1 MSIII
6 EQEPL
11 YKTLPVGQ
19 DIIFTVSSDVLVAT
33 KYNVKFTAQIFID
46 RESSNIFNPTS
57 LVATLK
63 VTPNNTGRGIFSLQP
78 ILESYVSPQQEGVD
92 FFQASISQF
101 KGTYYSEDNP
111 HPIHIID
118 KYCVNTNNVRYFGIS
133 FNIEYYDTADL
144 VGKPK
149 SYLKPFNSI
158 IFLYFDGV
166 LDYNEVLK
174 VTNGNYG
181 YNLNADKLVFNDY
194 FGSLGKFLTNAP
206 LTQYAKLTD
215 YGTFSFLN
223 WLNPSTYSFQVATD
237 NANFPMVSYML
248 IKLYNSSGT
257 LLGSAIQLD
266 CTDLNGGF
274 QYSTDFAEARL
285 IYFGGFPANLDG
297 WSTDWDTHK
306 ANVSYYTV
314 QAFDDVN
321 EPISQIYTINII
333 GNSCKGF
340 ESIRLTWLNQYGT
353 WDYYTFKKKS
363 VKSLQTNRTSYTQ
376 QSGTWNQKK
385 YKIRGYKGGK
395 KNFRVNTKQLISI
408 NTDFINESESI
419 WFENLINS
427 TEVYMLN
434 GYDTDINDTRYGI
447 TNKYVEPVTV
457 TTSSYTRKTKANDK
471 LIQYTFS
478 IEKSHNKRTQSV

>member
-158 IFLYFDGV
+158 IFLYFNGV
-166 LDYNEVLK
+166 INYDAVLQYIK
-174 VTNGNYG
+174 GNYG
-181 YNLNADKLVFNDY
+181 FNLNKDKSVLNNY
-194 FGSLGKFLTNAP
+194 YGTLGKFLSDAP

-215 YGTFSFLN
+215 YGTISFLN
-223 WLNPSTYSFQVATD
+223 WLNTSSYSFEVGGTSATD
-237 NANFPMVSYML
+237 NMVKKIQVSL
-248 IKLYNSSGT
+248 FNN
-257 LLGSAIQLD
+257 LGNQMGVFDID
-266 CTDLNGGF
+266 CTDVNGGF

-285 IYFGGFPANLDG
+285 IYFGGFPANFDG
-297 WSTDWDTHK
+297 AGYSIWNSFK
-306 ANVSYYTV
+306 ANTSFYTLV
-314 QAFDDVN
+314 AFDDN
-321 EPISQIYTINII
+321 NDAISQTYTVNII

-340 ESIRLTWLNQYGT
+340 ESIRLTWLNSFGT

-408 NTDFINESESI
+408 NTDFIDEDEAV

-427 TEVYMLN
+427 TDVYMLN
-434 GYDTDINDTRYGI
+434 GYDGSLDDNNFGI